1 MPRSWPAS
9 AAELVRLKNLLMAA
23 AGVAVGGFL
32 VWGRVRFPPE
42 LAWAMASA
50 AALGAAGNVANDLA
64 DLDADRVNKPNRPL
78 VSGAVSR
85 GAALAIGGLAGGLGL
100 FAAWW
105 VGGAVLR
112 IALPALAVMLVYS
125 PVFKQRGL
133 AGNLV
138 VAVVGS
144 LPLVYGAAAA
154 GWWRAGVLPAS
165 IAALL
170 HLPREIV
177 KDLEDV
183 PGDRAAGRRTIP
195 IVWGES
201 AAYAVAAAALVLFV
215 PVALGPWFA
224 GWYGRRY
231 GWVAL
236 AVAAGAAVVAGR
248 LLNRRLRGARAAL
261 KLAMAFGLAALL
273 WDRL

>member
-1 MPRSWPAS
+1 
-9 AAELVRLKNLLMAA
+9 MAA
-23 AGVAVGGFL
+23 AGTAIGGFL

-42 LAWAMASA
+42 LLWAMASA
-50 AALGAAGNVANDLA
+50 AGLGAAGNVANDLA
-64 DLDADRVNKPNRPL
+64 DLEADRVDKPDKPL
-78 VSGAVSR
+78 VSGRVSR
-85 GAALAIGGLAGGLGL
+85 NAALLIGGLAGGFGL

-105 VGGAVLR
+105 VGATVFAIAV
-112 IALPALAVMLVYS
+112 PALAIMLVYS
-125 PVFKQRGL
+125 PVFKQHGL
-133 AGNLV
+133 AGN
-138 VAVVGS
+138 VAVALVAS

-154 GWWRAGVLPAS
+154 GYWRAGVVPAS

-183 PGDRAAGRRTIP
+183 AGDRAVGRRTVP
-195 IVWGES
+195 IAWGDA
-201 AAYAVAAAALVLFV
+201 AAYALAAAALVLFV

-231 GWVAL
+231 GWTAVAVCALAAAL
-236 AVAAGAAVVAGR
+236 AVR
-248 LLNRRLRGARAAL
+248 LLNHRHRGARGAL
-261 KLAMAFGLAALL
+261 KIAMVLGMTALL

>member
-9 AAELVRLKNLLMAA
+9 AAELVRLRNLLMAA
-23 AGVAVGGFL
+23 AGVAVGAVL
-32 VWGRVRFPPE
+32 VWGRVRLPPE

-64 DLDADRVNKPNRPL
+64 DLDADRINRPRRPL
-78 VSGAVSR
+78 VSGVVSR
-85 GAALAIGGLAGGLGL
+85 PAALLIGGLAGGFGL

-105 VGGAVLR
+105 VGGAVFL
-112 IALPALAVMLVYS
+112 IAVPALAVMLVYS
-125 PVFKQRGL
+125 PLLKQRGL
-133 AGNLV
+133 AGNLA
-138 VAVVGS
+138 VAVVAS

-154 GWWRAGVLPAS
+154 GYWRAGMVPAA

-183 PGDRAAGRRTIP
+183 AGDRAAGRRTVP
-195 IVWGES
+195 IVWGDA
-201 AAYAVAAAALVLFV
+201 AAYAIAAATLILFV

-231 GWVAL
+231 GWTVVVAS
-236 AVAAGAAVVAGR
+236 AGAAILAGR
-248 LLNRRLRGARAAL
+248 LLNHRHRGARAAL
-261 KLAMAFGLAALL
+261 KATMLLGLAALL